1 MCIRDRPLTAYLINL
16 GMTSMNAP
24 LDVRILDTV
33 GLATPI
39 AARMP
44 RDPKGRV
51 GHDKF
56 LDPAWQAADTDT
68 YLDGLPPFISSMRA
82 KQARAALR
90 SPEISE
96 LLATSREPMSWER
109 FWKNV
114 RYSLGDGRTL
124 QLSSDPGLYI
134 DADTRRAIRRGAN
147 PGMDGAQIAW
157 PVEART
163 GE

>member
-1 MCIRDRPLTAYLINL
+1 
-16 GMTSMNAP
+16 
-24 LDVRILDTV
+24 
-33 GLATPI
+33 
-39 AARMP
+39 
-44 RDPKGRV
+44 
-51 GHDKF
+51 
-56 LDPAWQAADTDT
+56 
-68 YLDGLPPFISSMRA
+68 
-82 KQARAALR
+82 
-90 SPEISE
+90 
-96 LLATSREPMSWER
+96 MSWER

-157 PVEART
+157 PVEAHS

>member
-1 MCIRDRPLTAYLINL
+1 
-16 GMTSMNAP
+16 
-24 LDVRILDTV
+24 
-33 GLATPI
+33 
-39 AARMP
+39 
-44 RDPKGRV
+44 
-51 GHDKF
+51 
-56 LDPAWQAADTDT
+56 
-68 YLDGLPPFISSMRA
+68 MRA

-114 RYSLGDGRTL
+114 RYSLGKGRTL

-134 DADTRRAIRRGAN
+134 DADTRRAIRHGGN
-147 PGMDGAQIAW
+147 PGMGGAQIAW
-157 PVEART
+157 PVQAHD